1 MFIGFPNKYVNQTS
15 IVKAHIQPILM
26 SAEVGS
32 LSFDLLS
39 LIVRGIRSNDK
50 RMTIFN
56 LINTHTSDQAIIFLQ
71 ETHSER
77 SDENSWNTQFG
88 CEKVFFSHGQRNT
101 CGVLIGFKKN
111 LEFKVEDIRSDDEGR
126 FLILKC
132 IIQDM
137 PVLLV
142 NVYNANYQHEQVKV
156 LQTIKSLI
164 SELDEE
170 HDYRVIAGGDF
181 NFIQDTVLDSDGS
194 SPSLNTSSI
203 AKLVQLQDS
212 RDLID
217 IW

>member
-1 MFIGFPNKYVNQTS
+1 MIGFQ
-15 IVKAHIQPILM
+15 
-26 SAEVGS
+26 
-32 LSFDLLS
+32 
-39 LIVRGIRSNDK
+39 
-50 RMTIFN
+50 
-56 LINTHTSDQAIIFLQ
+56 
-71 ETHSER
+71 
-77 SDENSWNTQFG
+77 
-88 CEKVFFSHGQRNT
+88 
-101 CGVLIGFKKN
+101 KN

-132 IIQDM
+132 IIKDM

-156 LQTIKSLI
+156 LQAIKSLS